1 MRSPPA
7 ALIPLLAV
15 AGLVINALNYGLIWW
30 PLRYLQGWGLHPMWA
45 TVMVDTLACAGI
57 FALFPR
63 IWRAFLAHRW
73 LWLLALAAGGT
84 NVGFSWGVVIGD
96 VVRVTLLTYLMP
108 AWVVLLAWPI
118 LGEKPNAGAV
128 ARLALALGGMVV
140 VLKTPDS
147 PWPVP
152 ESFADALGLLGGLS
166 FAMVNIM
173 LRKLRHAPPVA
184 NALAMFGGGGLGCLV
199 AALVGMHFGMV
210 QVVPPLETP
219 WVVGVLLLTVAIIIA
234 NSTLQY
240 GASRLPA
247 NTTSIIMLLEVV
259 FASVS
264 SVWLGAGVLTSNTLI
279 GGALIFAACVW
290 SALTSTPQP
299 APDAAPVASQ

>member
-7 ALIPLLAV
+7 SLVPLLAV
-15 AGLVINALNYGLIWW
+15 TGLVINALNYGLIWW

-45 TVMVDTLACAGI
+45 TVMVDALACAGI
-57 FALFPR
+57 FVLFPR
-63 IWRAFLAHRW
+63 IWRVFLTHRW
-73 LWLLALAAGGT
+73 LWLLAVAAGGT
-84 NVGFSWGVVIGD
+84 NVGFSWGVVVSD

-118 LGEKPNAGAV
+118 LGEKPNAGAI

-140 VLKTPDS
+140 VLKTPES

-152 ESFADALGLLGGLS
+152 ESFADVLGLLGGLS

-173 LRKLRHAPPVA
+173 LRKLRDAPPVA

-199 AALVGMHFGMV
+199 AALVGMQFGIV
-210 QVVPPLETP
+210 QAVPPVATE
-219 WVVGVLLLTVAIIIA
+219 WVIGVLLLTVAIIIA

-264 SVWLGAGVLTSNTLI
+264 SVYWGAGLLTANTLI

-290 SALTSTPQP
+290 SALSSAPPIASDAPLAPPQ
-299 APDAAPVASQ
+299 

>member
-1 MRSPPA
+1 
-7 ALIPLLAV
+7 
-15 AGLVINALNYGLIWW
+15 
-30 PLRYLQGWGLHPMWA
+30 
-45 TVMVDTLACAGI
+45 VDALACGGI
-57 FALFPR
+57 LLLFPR
-63 IWRAFLAHRW
+63 IWRAFLDHRW
-73 LWLLALAAGGT
+73 MWLLALAAGGT
-84 NVGFSWGVVIGD
+84 NVGFSWGVVVGD

-108 AWVVLLAWPI
+108 AWVVLLAWPL
-118 LGEKPNAGAV
+118 LGEKPDRGAL

-173 LRKLRHAPPVA
+173 LRKLRAAPPVA
-184 NALAMFGGGGLGCLV
+184 NALAMFGGGGLGCLL
-199 AALVGMHFGMV
+199 AALAGMQFGMV
-210 QVVPPLETP
+210 QAMPPLEVE

-240 GASRLPA
+240 GAARLPA

-264 SVWLGAGVLTSNTLI
+264 SIWLGAGVLTQNTLI
-279 GGALIFAACVW
+279 GGALIFAACIW
-290 SALTSTPQP
+290 SAMSSAPPPAQP
-299 APDAAPVASQ
+299 AASP

>member
-1 MRSPPA
+1 
-7 ALIPLLAV
+7 
-15 AGLVINALNYGLIWW
+15 
-30 PLRYLQGWGLHPMWA
+30 MWA

-57 FALFPR
+57 FVLFPR

-118 LGEKPNAGAV
+118 LGEKPNAGAL
-128 ARLALALGGMVV
+128 ARLGLALGGMVV

-173 LRKLRHAPPVA
+173 LRKLRNAPPVA

-199 AALVGMHFGMV
+199 AALVGMQFGMV
-210 QVVPPLETP
+210 QAVPPLETP

-264 SVWLGAGVLTSNTLI
+264 SVWLGAGVLTTNTLI
-279 GGALIFAACVW
+279 GGALIFAACIW

>member
-7 ALIPLLAV
+7 SLVPLLAV
-15 AGLVINALNYGLIWW
+15 TGLVINALNYGLIWW
-30 PLRYLQGWGLHPMWA
+30 PLRYLQGWDLHPMWA
-45 TVMVDTLACAGI
+45 TVMVDALACAGI
-57 FALFPR
+57 FVLFPR
-63 IWRAFLAHRW
+63 IWRAFLTHRW
-73 LWLLALAAGGT
+73 MWLLALAAGGT
-84 NVGFSWGVVIGD
+84 NVGFSWGVVVGD

-128 ARLALALGGMVV
+128 ARLGLALSGMVV
-140 VLKTPDS
+140 VLKTSDS

-152 ESFADALGLLGGLS
+152 ESFADVLGLLGGLS

-173 LRKLRHAPPVA
+173 LRKLRDAPPVA
-184 NALAMFGGGGLGCLV
+184 NALAMFGGGGLGCLL
-199 AALVGMHFGMV
+199 AALVGMQFGIV
-210 QVVPPLETP
+210 QAVPPMATQ
-219 WVVGVLLLTVAIIIA
+219 WVVGVLLLTVAIVIA

-264 SVWLGAGVLTSNTLI
+264 SVWLGAGLLTTNTLM

-290 SALTSTPQP
+290 SALSSAPPP
-299 APDAAPVASQ
+299 APDGLPADSR

>member
-1 MRSPPA
+1 
-7 ALIPLLAV
+7 
-15 AGLVINALNYGLIWW
+15 
-30 PLRYLQGWGLHPMWA
+30 
-45 TVMVDTLACAGI
+45 
-57 FALFPR
+57 
-63 IWRAFLAHRW
+63 
-73 LWLLALAAGGT
+73 
-84 NVGFSWGVVIGD
+84 
-96 VVRVTLLTYLMP
+96 
-108 AWVVLLAWPI
+108 
-118 LGEKPNAGAV
+118 
-128 ARLALALGGMVV
+128 LALGGMVV

-173 LRKLRHAPPVA
+173 LRKLRNAPPVA

-199 AALVGMHFGMV
+199 AALVGMQFGMV
-210 QVVPPLETP
+210 QAVPALATP

-264 SVWLGAGVLTSNTLI
+264 SVWLGAGLLTTNTLI
-279 GGALIFAACVW
+279 GGALIFAACIW
-290 SALTSTPQP
+290 SAMASAPPP
-299 APDAAPVASQ
+299 APDALPAASP

>member
-7 ALIPLLAV
+7 ALVPALSV

-30 PLRYLQGWGLHPMWA
+30 PLRFLQGWGLHPMWA

-57 FALFPR
+57 VLFFPR

-84 NVGFSWGVVIGD
+84 NVGFSWGVVVGD

-118 LGEKPNAGAV
+118 LGEKPDRGAL

-173 LRKLRHAPPVA
+173 LRKLRAAPPVA
-184 NALAMFGGGGLGCLV
+184 NALAMFAGGGLGCLA
-199 AALVGMHFGMV
+199 AALAGMQFGVV
-210 QVVPPLETP
+210 QEVPPLHSE
-219 WVVGVLLLTVAIIIA
+219 WVVGVLLLTLAIIIA
-234 NSTLQY
+234 NATLQY

-247 NTTSIIMLLEVV
+247 NTTSVIMLLEVV

-264 SVWLGAGVLTSNTLI
+264 SVWLGAGVLSANTLL
-279 GGALIFAACVW
+279 GGALIFAACIW
-290 SALTSTPQP
+290 SALASAP
-299 APDAAPVASQ
+299 AAAAD

>member
-7 ALIPLLAV
+7 SLVPLLAV
-15 AGLVINALNYGLIWW
+15 TGLVINALNYGLIWW
-30 PLRYLQGWGLHPMWA
+30 PLRYLQGWDLHPMWA
-45 TVMVDTLACAGI
+45 TVMVDALACAGI
-57 FALFPR
+57 FVLFPR
-63 IWRAFLAHRW
+63 IWRAFLTHRW
-73 LWLLALAAGGT
+73 MWLLALAAGGT
-84 NVGFSWGVVIGD
+84 NVGFSWGVVVGD

-128 ARLALALGGMVV
+128 ARLGLALSGMVV

-173 LRKLRHAPPVA
+173 LRKLRDAPPVA
-184 NALAMFGGGGLGCLV
+184 NALAMFGGGGLGCLL
-199 AALVGMHFGMV
+199 AALVGMQFGIV
-210 QVVPPLETP
+210 QAVPPMATQ
-219 WVVGVLLLTVAIIIA
+219 WVVGVLLLTVAIVIA

-264 SVWLGAGVLTSNTLI
+264 SVWLGAGVLTTNTLM
-279 GGALIFAACVW
+279 GGALIFAACIW
-290 SALTSTPQP
+290 SAMSSAPPP
-299 APDAAPVASQ
+299 AQPVASP